1 MHTHSHP
8 HAVDRSARGRAVRRV
23 LYVTLAL
30 NWAVAAAKLTWGHM
44 SGSVAL
50 WADGFHSLLDGSSNI
65 VALVGIWMA
74 QQPPD
79 ADHPYGHR
87 KFESLTALG
96 ISGFLFFACFEIL
109 QQAVARLKGGATLV
123 QSPALYMVTI
133 GTLAVNVFVTRYE
146 RGAAR
151 KLGSEAL
158 RADSEHTM
166 SDVWATLLVLVSFVC
181 ARFGWPMVD
190 GIAGIVIACVI
201 AWAGWSIVQQSMPTL
216 ADAALI
222 PATDL
227 AACAE
232 EVAGVR
238 ECHRM
243 RSRGTPDEVLVDL
256 HILVDPM
263 LPIAEAHQIGH
274 RVENCVRERWPGVRE
289 VLVHVEPDE
298 AGARRRSVR

>member
-1 MHTHSHP
+1 MHTHP
-8 HAVDRSARGRAVRRV
+8 HVLDRPARGRAVRKV

-30 NWAVAAAKLTWGHM
+30 NWAVAAAKLIYGHM

-50 WADGFHSLLDGSSNI
+50 WADGFHSLIDGSSNV
-65 VALVGIWMA
+65 VALIGIWMA

-79 ADHPYGHR
+79 VEHPYGHR

-109 QQAVARLKGGATLV
+109 QQAIARLKGGHTLV
-123 QSPALYMVTI
+123 LSPAVYAVTL
-133 GTLAVNVFVTRYE
+133 GTLVVNVFVTRYE
-146 RGAAR
+146 RTQGR
-151 KLGSEAL
+151 ILGSEAL
-158 RADSEHTM
+158 VADSAHTL
-166 SDVWATLLVLVSFVC
+166 SDVWSTLLVLLSFVC
-181 ARFGWPMVD
+181 ARFGWPAVD
-190 GIAGIVIACVI
+190 GLAGIVIAIVI

-238 ECHRM
+238 ECRRM

-289 VLVHVEPDE
+289 VLVHVEPDV
-298 AGARRRSVR
+298 AGARRRETR

>member
-1 MHTHSHP
+1 MHAHL
-8 HAVDRSARGRAVRRV
+8 HAVDRTARGRAVRKV
-23 LYVTLAL
+23 LYLTLAL
-30 NWAVAAAKLTWGHM
+30 NWAVAAAKLAYGHM

-50 WADGFHSLLDGSSNI
+50 WADGFHSLLDGSSNV

-74 QQPPD
+74 HQPPD

-87 KFESLTALG
+87 KFESLTALA

-109 QQAVARLKGGATLV
+109 QQAIARLKGGHALV
-123 QSPALYMVTI
+123 QSPMLYVVTI
-133 GTLAVNVFVTRYE
+133 GTLGVNLFVTRYE
-146 RGAAR
+146 RAQAK

-158 RADSEHTM
+158 RADAAHTM
-166 SDVWATLLVLVSFVC
+166 SDVWATLLVLFSFVC
-181 ARFGWPMVD
+181 ARLGWPMVD
-190 GIAGIVIACVI
+190 GIAGIVIAVVI

-298 AGARRRSVR
+298 AGARRRGAH